1 MQTIW
6 ISSPWA
12 PLHTT
17 FNTSSNP
24 PLPHT
29 CNSDEW
35 RRGVP
40 GLPEVEKEK
49 KHQAQ
54 MVSHQPVWNPV
65 LTSWPHFHKD
75 IQQITGIVRNP
86 FMLLFLT
93 DRQQLVKLGK
103 YTSNTCKI
111 STGAPQGCI
120 LSPLHFSLYT
130 TDCTSKDLS
139 VELLKFADDTT
150 LIGLIQDGEDSAYRQ
165 EVKELAVWCSLTT
178 WSGTRS
184 KQWRWSWTSGDPPC
198 SSPTYHHER
207 HCDCSGVIQIPGHHH
222 LPGPEVGQ
230 S

>member
-1 MQTIW
+1 M
-6 ISSPWA
+6 
-12 PLHTT
+12 
-17 FNTSSNP
+17 
-24 PLPHT
+24 
-29 CNSDEW
+29 
-35 RRGVP
+35 VP
-40 GLPEVEKEK
+40 
-49 KHQAQ
+49 
-54 MVSHQPVWNPV
+54 HQPVWNPV

-150 LIGLIQDGEDSAYRQ
+150 LIGLIQDGEDSAYAYRQ

-184 KQWRWSWTSGDPPC
+184 KQWRWSWTSGDLPC
-198 SSPTYHHER
+198 SPPTYHHER
-207 HCDCSGVIQIPGHHH
+207 LWLQWSHSDSWAPPSPRTWSGTIIDPIVKKAQQRLYFLSQLRNFN
-222 LPGPEVGQ
+222 LPQELLKQFYSAIIESVLCT
-230 S
+230 SITVWFS